1 MRKREAQRI
10 RVICQALEAFARDRS
25 NNTFDRTEA
34 TLVLDDL
41 AKLLNVVMIEPEYG
55 GADQARGAAW
65 EE

>member
-10 RVICQALEAFARDRS
+10 RVICKALEAFARDRS

-41 AKLLNVVMIEPEYG
+41 AKLLNVVMIEPEYSP
-55 GADQARGAAW
+55 DQARGAAW
-65 EE
+65 ERI